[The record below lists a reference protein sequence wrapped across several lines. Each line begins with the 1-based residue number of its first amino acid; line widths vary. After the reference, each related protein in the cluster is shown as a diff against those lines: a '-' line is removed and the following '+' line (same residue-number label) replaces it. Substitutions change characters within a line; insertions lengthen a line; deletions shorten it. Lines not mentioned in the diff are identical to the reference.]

1 MSENDQKLDRRQFLI
16 NAGCAGLFAAG
27 ATTLGSGCK
36 KGGSGGGG
44 SEGGG
49 GGNESTSQGQKE
61 ADKGGGSGE
70 LSCTD
75 TSGLKD
81 GEIKTRNNLNYVDDS
96 PKKDKNCA
104 NCQLYEPPEKE
115 GTCGGCK
122 SVPGPIH
129 PEGYCTAW
137 VKKA

>member
-1 MSENDQKLDRRQFLI
+1 MSDDDHKLDRRQFLI

-27 ATTLGSGCK
+27 AAGFATGCK
-36 KGGSGGGG
+36 KGGDQGGGGG
-44 SEGGG
+44 SE
-49 GGNESTSQGQKE
+49 SSSQGQKQ
-61 ADKGGGSGE
+61 ADKGGGSGG
-70 LSCTD
+70 LDCTD

-81 GEIKTRNNLNYVDDS
+81 SEIKTRESLNYTDDS
-96 PKKDKNCA
+96 PKADKNCA
-104 NCQLYEPPEKE
+104 NCQLYQPAEQE
-115 GTCGGCK
+115 GSCGGCQ